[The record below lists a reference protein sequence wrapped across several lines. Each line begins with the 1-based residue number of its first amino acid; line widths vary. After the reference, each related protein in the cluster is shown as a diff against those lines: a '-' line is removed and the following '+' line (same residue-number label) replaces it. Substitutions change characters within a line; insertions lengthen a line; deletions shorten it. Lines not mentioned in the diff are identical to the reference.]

1 MKINNKA
8 KNLTILTF
16 LLALTLA
23 PAIGFA
29 KENENRDRDDDKN
42 KCVKAWGQFVKNG
55 WKENK
60 GNISISSDCRIPNG
74 IFKKW
79 NYNRATSTDIVA
91 PTINSFTVAVR
102 STKAEFDWMTNEKT
116 RGVLFYGTTTPV
128 VVKATSTNNV
138 NLLKS
143 VSSTNSSVAVD
154 NIGLRAKGELN
165 IKNLLPNTTYYAVL
179 AVRDNSGNVTISNS
193 ISFTTTVSTST
204 DTTAPTISNILTTI
218 NLNKLFINWK
228 TNEPARS
235 KLFYG
240 TTTVDVAATTTA
252 NISKTTLGTNHS
264 FELPSMSSTTPY
276 HVILQST
283 DAVGNVKTSGEYVI
297 YSPF

>member
-1 MKINNKA
+1 MKIINNKA

-16 LLALTLA
+16 LLALTLT
-23 PAIGFA
+23 PALGFA
-29 KENENRDRDDDKN
+29 KDNDKKDRDDDKN

-79 NYNRATSTDIVA
+79 NYN
-91 PTINSFTVAVR
+91 
-102 STKAEFDWMTNEKT
+102 KA
-116 RGVLFYGTTTPV
+116 
-128 VVKATSTNNV
+128 
-138 NLLKS
+138 
-143 VSSTNSSVAVD
+143 
-154 NIGLRAKGELN
+154 
-165 IKNLLPNTTYYAVL
+165 
-179 AVRDNSGNVTISNS
+179 
-193 ISFTTTVSTST
+193 TST

-218 NLNKLFINWK
+218 NLNKLFISWK
-228 TNEPARS
+228 TDELAKS

-240 TTTVDVAATTTA
+240 TTTLNIAATTTTGIEK
-252 NISKTTLGTNHS
+252 NTFVKNHS

-276 HVILQST
+276 HIILQST
-283 DAVGNVKTSGEYVI
+283 DAVGNVRTSGEYVI